1 MRFLTCVSRLVTAC
15 VVAGW
20 LILPAFSAESAPVT
34 PDASPEARAL
44 LKLLYDVSGHHT
56 FTGQHNYPNVKARNS
71 EFAARV
77 LGKTP
82 VIFGTDMGFA
92 KPGDTDSYL
101 ARPDIVQTCIREHQQ
116 GSIIALC
123 WHAVPPTADEPITFR
138 PQPGADPNQLH
149 SVQGK
154 LLDAQFRDVL
164 TPGTALHRKW
174 EEQVDVI
181 AGFLQ
186 QLQAAHVPVLWRPY
200 HEMNGDWFWWGNRG
214 ADTAALYRQMF
225 DRFVHHH
232 HLNNLIWVWSVD
244 RVSKPGF
251 EHEKVFPGIE
261 YVDVLALD
269 VYGNDFARSYLD
281 SLVRLSQGKPL
292 ALAEV
297 GNPPSPE
304 ILAQQPRWTYYMTWA
319 GMVRNTSPSTYA
331 RLFADP
337 RIVNRNDAAYA
348 EITSGYR
355 RACGLPVLVNDA
367 NQTDFSGHWVINE
380 DQSTF
385 GRGGAA
391 NAPAELNVRQS
402 GRELRILSTRIVEY
416 ADNETTEQTL
426 TIDGPAVKS
435 EFMSSPRETRVRRGA
450 DGAVVFETVLSP
462 TWAPGTKMTTNET
475 WKLSGDRRELVI
487 TTEDASPAGPQRST
501 LVFERRP

>member
-1 MRFLTCVSRLVTAC
+1 MRLSTRIRWLVTVCA
-15 VVAGW
+15 VAGW
-20 LILPAFSAESAPVT
+20 LVLPAISAESAPVT

-44 LKLLYDVSGHHT
+44 LRLLQDVSGHHT

-92 KPGDTDSYL
+92 KDGDTDSYL

-123 WHAVPPTADEPITFR
+123 WHAVPPTADEPVTFR
-138 PQPGADPNQLH
+138 PQPGADPKQLH

-154 LLDAQFRDVL
+154 LLDAQFQDVL
-164 TPGTALHRKW
+164 TPGTPLHRKW
-174 EEQVDVI
+174 EAQVDAI
-181 AGFLQ
+181 AGYLK
-186 QLQAAHVPVLWRPY
+186 QLQDAHVPVLWRPY

-269 VYGNDFARSYLD
+269 VYGNDFAPSYYD

-337 RIVNRNDAAYA
+337 RIVNRNDPAYA
-348 EITSGYR
+348 EITAAYR
-355 RACGLPVLVNDA
+355 QACGLPVLVNDPSRA
-367 NQTDFSGHWVINE
+367 DFSGHWVIKE
-380 DQSTF
+380 DQSKF
-385 GRGGAA
+385 ARGGAA
-391 NAPAELNVRQS
+391 TAPAELNVRQT
-402 GRELRILSTRIVEY
+402 GDELSVRTTRIVEF
-416 ADNETTEQTL
+416 ADNQVSEQNL
-426 TIDGPAVKS
+426 TIGGPAAKS
-435 EFMSSPRETRVRRGA
+435 EFMNSPRETRVHRGPG
-450 DGAVVFETVLSP
+450 GALAFETVMSP
-462 TWAPGTKMTTNET
+462 AWAPGTKMATTET
-475 WKLSGDRRELVI
+475 WTLSDNGRELTVL
-487 TTEDASPAGPQRST
+487 TEYASPTGPQHST
-501 LVFERRP
+501 WVFERRP